1 MSGGSVYAEFSKMN
15 ESLRAL
21 YADHLKTNEP
31 VKGTSP
37 AAAPVGGPGKGVG
50 STGKDFRFSR
60 GGFYCFRCWQ
70 KDDHLSGQCGSA
82 PGVCTACGM
91 DSGEARLSCGG
102 EQDPKKCIIKG
113 YRPDTGLPAVYVA
126 RLKEWATNNN
136 VNFVDSGVAAPARA
150 LSSLIAPPPSTVGPG
165 DST

>member
-1 MSGGSVYAEFSKMN
+1 M
-15 ESLRAL
+15 
-21 YADHLKTNEP
+21 
-31 VKGTSP
+31 
-37 AAAPVGGPGKGVG
+37 
-50 STGKDFRFSR
+50 
-60 GGFYCFRCWQ
+60 
-70 KDDHLSGQCGSA
+70 
-82 PGVCTACGM
+82 
-91 DSGEARLSCGG
+91 LSCGG

-165 DST
+165 DSTSVAGGYLGGAQMALAASAGFDPNNIEWQIVNGMWTSKLRQVPGQAHQLARSVQNAGAEEGLILQT